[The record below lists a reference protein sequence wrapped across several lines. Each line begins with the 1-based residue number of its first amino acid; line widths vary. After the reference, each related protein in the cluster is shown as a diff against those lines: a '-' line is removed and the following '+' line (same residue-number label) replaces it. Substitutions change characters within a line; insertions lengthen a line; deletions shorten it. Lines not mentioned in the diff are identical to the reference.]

1 MSKQYKGRSLG
12 PEAGGHIRVG
22 DLLKPI
28 IAFLRRSGIPTAEL
42 VMEFQTALKKATQ
55 SRSKLK
61 VVHIVIDQ
69 EVINI
74 VNRWLRDPAYLNRVG
89 RPDDLPLVG
98 TRSIKSLIK
107 ACRAHVEPR
116 KALKQL
122 LEFRVVKHVTPGK
135 YRLIR
140 RLMVFEQKEYL
151 AFEPHFRFLVDAIKA
166 GTSRLTYAKNTSGL
180 FWQCADNYSIQTRYR
195 KAFLRFAHQRGLSF
209 MHELNDWLDE
219 HETRNLSR
227 RGSVGRVGVGL
238 FGISS
243 SP

>member
-1 MSKQYKGRSLG
+1 MSKQHKGRSPG
-12 PEAGGHIRVG
+12 SKPGGHTRAG
-22 DLLKPI
+22 NLLRPI
-28 IAFLRRSGIPTAEL
+28 ITFLRRSGIPTTEL
-42 VMEFQTALKKATQ
+42 AMEFQMALRNATQ

-61 VVHIVIDQ
+61 VVHIGFDQ

-98 TRSIKSLIK
+98 TRSIRSLIK
-107 ACRAHVEPR
+107 ACRADVEPR
-116 KALKQL
+116 KALAQL
-122 LEFRVVKHVTPGK
+122 IEFRVVKRVTPRK

-140 RLMVFEQKEYL
+140 RLMDFGQKDYM

-166 GTSRLTYAKNTSGL
+166 GTSRLTHNKNPSGL

-195 KAFLRFAHQRGLSF
+195 KAFLRFAQQRSLSF

-219 HETRNLSR
+219 HESRSSSR
-227 RGSVGRVGVGL
+227 RGSLGRVGIGL
-238 FGISS
+238 FGICS